1 MTDVHATLMKQLGLN
16 ARRLEVPG
24 HKRIEMDYG
33 HPIDGII
40 A

>member
-1 MTDVHATLMKQLGLN
+1 MQLLGLD

-33 HPIDGII
+33 EVIHEIL